1 MFTLRTSA
9 TFARRSILA
18 SQRSTPIASLRLY
31 SDSKPQPKIL
41 NEKPPKEEDLPQDV
55 QEHNKAVKNRAVR
68 PNDEAQKAVDET
80 AKGDA
85 TNEKVD
91 KGFWKG

>member
-1 MFTLRTSA
+1 MFALRSSA
-9 TFARRSILA
+9 TLARRSILT
-18 SQRSTPIASLRLY
+18 SQKSVPVGSLRQY

-41 NEKPPKEEDLPQDV
+41 NEKPPKEEDLPKEV
-55 QEHNKAVKNRAVR
+55 QEHNKDLKNRAIR

-91 KGFWKG
+91 KPYWQG